1 MVVFRSIH
9 SHRTVCACTQ
19 NTQWRRVESVT
30 TAFGDRLTP
39 EAVVDMSEEE
49 LEVLKSLAVA
59 QREKRGLS
67 RHLHLGGSPEKAHQL
82 KKLKMN

>member
-1 MVVFRSIH
+1 M
-9 SHRTVCACTQ
+9 
-19 NTQWRRVESVT
+19 T

-67 RHLHLGGSPEKAHQL
+67 RLLHLGGSPEKL
-82 KKLKMN
+82 IS